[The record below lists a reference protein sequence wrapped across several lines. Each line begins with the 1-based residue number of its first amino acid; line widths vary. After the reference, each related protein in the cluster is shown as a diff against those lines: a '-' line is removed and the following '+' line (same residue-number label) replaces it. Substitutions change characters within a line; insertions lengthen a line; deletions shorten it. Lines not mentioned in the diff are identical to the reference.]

1 MDDWRCLPEDGTL
14 KKTWSTRSSTH
25 VAVDVANSV
34 WWGGWDMTET
44 TTRMDVIKKSSR
56 ILRLWMSGK
65 QKTALMFRKT
75 NWIFFNGEECKD
87 ALGTLQHT
95 KGITPEGQR
104 YLNQSG
110 FQMQMYLET
119 TSITCKRH
127 DFLYMPFTLRYILTL
142 PCATNTL
149 LSRPLFCL
157 VRLAQ
162 HASLS
167 RKRQPC
173 YSSLIA
179 EARPFLA
186 HPCSFGRLFSISQ
199 LPSPPPC
206 SNPCKSI
213 TMNQ

>member
-1 MDDWRCLPEDGTL
+1 MPLAPYHTPRALHQKDNDTLINQVFKCRCTL
-14 KKTWSTRSSTH
+14 KQLLLL
-25 VAVDVANSV
+25 AN
-34 WWGGWDMTET
+34 GM
-44 TTRMDVIKKSSR
+44 
-56 ILRLWMSGK
+56 
-65 QKTALMFRKT
+65 
-75 NWIFFNGEECKD
+75 N
-87 ALGTLQHT
+87 
-95 KGITPEGQR
+95 
-104 YLNQSG
+104 
-110 FQMQMYLET
+110 
-119 TSITCKRH
+119 
-127 DFLYMPFTLRYILTL
+127 FLYMPFILRCILTL
-142 PCATNTL
+142 PCATKTL